1 MTQRWT
7 QRPAGSNWG
16 DFGPDDQRG
25 RMNLLTPAR
34 RKQAMKEVITGE
46 IFCLSLP
53 LDRPGGQVL
62 NDHRCAPVFKP
73 VMRGGNHVF
82 NFPHDQVDPRFTDV
96 SSDEAVLLYSQYS
109 TQWDAFAHKG
119 SLFDMDGSGERKR
132 VFYNGWKIVD
142 DNNQGIQGE
151 LGARAVSIAS
161 MAETGVQG
169 RGVMVDLHRHLGE
182 ARTQVSLEMLL
193 KIMAADRVSVGE
205 GDILCL
211 HTGLGQLIVDSPAQG
226 PERSIRRACAVLDGA
241 DQALLNWITDTGIAA
256 IAADNLAVESSSTLG
271 VRKNI
276 GPLGAVLPLHEHCL
290 FKLGVHLGELW
301 YLTELANWLYANQRS
316 RFLLTAPP
324 LRLPGAV
331 GSPVTPVATV

>member
-1 MTQRWT
+1 MNQRWK
-7 QRPAGSNWG
+7 QRPEGSNWG
-16 DFGPDDQRG
+16 DFGTDDQCG
-25 RMNLLTPAR
+25 RMNLLTPER
-34 RKQAMKEVITGE
+34 RLQAMKEVTTGD

-73 VMRGGNHVF
+73 ILRGGNQMF
-82 NFPHDQVDPRFTDV
+82 NFPMNQVDARLTDV
-96 SSDEAVLLYSQYS
+96 SSDEAVLIYSQYS
-109 TQWDAFAHKG
+109 TQWDSFAHKG
-119 SLFDMDGSGERKR
+119 SLFDVDGSGVRKR
-132 VFYNGWKIVD
+132 VHYNGWEIVD
-142 DNNQGIQGE
+142 QSNRGTQGE
-151 LGARAVSIAS
+151 LGAQAVSIAN

-169 RGVMVDLHRHLGE
+169 RGVMVDLHRHLGNE
-182 ARTQVSLEMLL
+182 RTHVDLNMLL
-193 KIMAADRVSVGE
+193 KIMQEDKISVSE

-211 HTGLGQLIVDSPAQG
+211 HSGLGQLIMNSPMSG
-226 PERSIRRACAVLDGA
+226 PDPSIRLACAVLDGS
-241 DQALLNWITDTGIAA
+241 DPALLNWITETGIVA

-276 GPLGAVLPLHEHCL
+276 GPHGAVLPLHEHCL
-290 FKLGVHLGELW
+290 FKIGVHLGELW
-301 YLTELANWLYANQRS
+301 YLTELAQWLHQHRRN

>member
-1 MTQRWT
+1 MKQRWT
-7 QRPAGSNWG
+7 QRPPGSNWG

-34 RKQAMKEVITGE
+34 RKEAMKEVITGDV
-46 IFCLSLP
+46 FCLSLP

-73 VMRGGNHVF
+73 VMRGGNKVF

-96 SSDEAVLLYSQYS
+96 SSDEAVLIYSQYS

-119 SLFDMDGSGERKR
+119 SLFDVDGSGERKR
-132 VFYNGWKIVD
+132 VFYNGWRIVD
-142 DNNQGIQGE
+142 DDEQGVQGE

-161 MAETGVQG
+161 MAETCVQG

-182 ARTQVSLEMLL
+182 ARTQVGLEMLL
-193 KIMAADRVSVGE
+193 KIMEADRVSVSE

-211 HTGLGQLIVDSPAQG
+211 HTGLGQLIVDSPPQG
-226 PERSIRRACAVLDGA
+226 PDRSIRLACAVLDGS
-241 DQALLNWITDTGIAA
+241 DQALLNWITDSGIAA

-301 YLTELANWLYANQRS
+301 YLTELANWLHANQRS

>member
-1 MTQRWT
+1 MKQRWT

-16 DFGPDDQRG
+16 EFGADDQRG
-25 RMNLLTPAR
+25 RMNLLTPQR
-34 RKQAMKEVITGE
+34 RKEAMKEVITGE

-73 VMRGGNHVF
+73 VMRGGNQVF

-119 SLFDMDGSGERKR
+119 SLFDVDGSGERKR
-132 VFYNGWKIVD
+132 VFYNGWQIVD
-142 DNNQGIQGE
+142 QNHQGIQGE

-169 RGVMVDLHRHLGE
+169 RGVLVDLHRHLGE
-182 ARTQVSLEMLL
+182 ARTQVKLDMLL
-193 KIMAADRVSVGE
+193 KIMETDRVSVGE

-226 PERSIRRACAVLDGA
+226 PDRSIRLACAVLDGA
-241 DQALLNWITDTGIAA
+241 DQPLLNWITEPGIAA

-271 VRKNI
+271 VRKDI
-276 GPLGAVLPLHEHCL
+276 GPHGALLPLHEHCL
-290 FKLGVHLGELW
+290 FKIGVHLGELW
-301 YLTELANWLYANQRS
+301 YLTELANWLHANQRN

>member
-1 MTQRWT
+1 MKQRWT

-16 DFGPDDQRG
+16 EFGADDQRG
-25 RMNLLTPAR
+25 RMNLLTPQR
-34 RKQAMKEVITGE
+34 RREAMKEVITGE

-73 VMRGGNHVF
+73 VMRGGNQVF

-96 SSDEAVLLYSQYS
+96 SSDEAVLIYSQYS

-119 SLFDMDGSGERKR
+119 SLFDVDGSGERKR
-132 VFYNGWKIVD
+132 VFYNGWQIVD
-142 DNNQGIQGE
+142 QNQRGIQGE

-182 ARTQVSLEMLL
+182 ARTQVKLDMLL
-193 KIMAADRVSVGE
+193 KIMEIDRVSVSE

-211 HTGLGQLIVDSPAQG
+211 HTGLGQLIVDSPPQG
-226 PERSIRRACAVLDGA
+226 PDRSIRLACAVLDGA
-241 DQALLNWITDTGIAA
+241 DQPLLNWISETGIAA

-276 GPLGAVLPLHEHCL
+276 GPQGAILPLHEHCL
-290 FKLGVHLGELW
+290 FKIGVHLGELW
-301 YLTELANWLYANQRS
+301 YLTELANWLHANQRN

>member
-1 MTQRWT
+1 MKQRWT
-7 QRPAGSNWG
+7 QRPPGSNWG

-34 RKQAMKEVITGE
+34 RKEAMKEVITGDV
-46 IFCLSLP
+46 FCLSLP

-73 VMRGGNHVF
+73 VMRGGNKVF

-96 SSDEAVLLYSQYS
+96 SSDEAVLIYSQYS

-119 SLFDMDGSGERKR
+119 SLFDVDGSGERKR
-132 VFYNGWKIVD
+132 VFYNGWQIVD
-142 DNNQGIQGE
+142 QNNQGIQGE

-169 RGVMVDLHRHLGE
+169 RGVMVNLHRHLGE
-182 ARTQVSLEMLL
+182 ARTQVGLDALL
-193 KIMAADRVSVGE
+193 AIMEADRVNVSE

-211 HTGLGQLIVDSPAQG
+211 HTGLGQLILDSPAQG
-226 PERSIRRACAVLDGA
+226 PDRSIRLACAVLDGS
-241 DQALLNWITDTGIAA
+241 DQALLNWITDSGIVA

-301 YLTELANWLYANQRS
+301 YLTELANWLHANQRS

>member
-1 MTQRWT
+1 
-7 QRPAGSNWG
+7 
-16 DFGPDDQRG
+16 
-25 RMNLLTPAR
+25 MNLLTPAR
-34 RKQAMKEVITGE
+34 RKEAMKEVITGDV
-46 IFCLSLP
+46 FCLSLP

-73 VMRGGNHVF
+73 VMRGGNKVF

-96 SSDEAVLLYSQYS
+96 SSDEAVLIYSQYS

-119 SLFDMDGSGERKR
+119 SLFDVDGSGERKR
-132 VFYNGWKIVD
+132 VFYNGWRIVD
-142 DNNQGIQGE
+142 DDEQGVQGE

-161 MAETGVQG
+161 MAETCVQG

-182 ARTQVSLEMLL
+182 ARTQVGLEMLL
-193 KIMAADRVSVGE
+193 KIMEADRVSVSE

-211 HTGLGQLIVDSPAQG
+211 HTGLGQLIVDSPPQG
-226 PERSIRRACAVLDGA
+226 PDRSIRLACAVLDGS
-241 DQALLNWITDTGIAA
+241 DQALLNWITDSGIAA
-256 IAADNLAVESSSTLG
+256 LAADNLAVESSSTLG

-301 YLTELANWLYANQRS
+301 YLTELANWLHANQRS